1 MKNNNLINT
10 IKDLY
15 AIELIFADF
24 RLNNV
29 TLLKEDRLFYIP
41 YKNKRIDLRNNLIS
55 ITGRKKY
62 KKAYHMICREAEKT
76 LKDNSENIDE
86 LINNIIKLLED

>member
-15 AIELIFADF
+15 VIELIFTDF

-29 TLLKEDRLFYIP
+29 TLVKEDRLFYIP
-41 YKNKRIDLRNNLIS
+41 YKNKRIDLRNNLIG

-62 KKAYHMICREAEKT
+62 KKIYHMICREAEKT
-76 LKDNSENIDE
+76 LKDNSQDIDR
-86 LINNIIKLLED
+86 LISCIIKLLED